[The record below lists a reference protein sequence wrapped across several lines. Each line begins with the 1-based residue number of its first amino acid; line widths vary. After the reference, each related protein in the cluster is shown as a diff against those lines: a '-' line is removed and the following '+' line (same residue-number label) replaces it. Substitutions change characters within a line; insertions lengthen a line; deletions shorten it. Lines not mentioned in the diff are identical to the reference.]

1 MLTFGTISFAL
12 AFSVH
17 GNVVSHV
24 GLVTNGSLLYGGV
37 QIFTPFVQ
45 SRDRRCR
52 KLLSY
57 AVRVLRK
64 IPNLTRKD
72 ATCLRVTLL
81 SAIAVINW
89 PTAALYCSSCEDPGY
104 IRILGLGWLLKV
116 SGCVG
121 NHRWVFVRLRIYSRG
136 FRTWDLGFS
145 PSEKVS
151 DRPSVR
157 GGNTHHCTS
166 KQPAARS

>member
-12 AFSVH
+12 ALSVH

-45 SRDRRCR
+45 SRDRRRR

-64 IPNLTRKD
+64 IPNRTRKD

-89 PTAALYCSSCEDPGY
+89 PTAALYCSTIEELAL
-104 IRILGLGWLLKV
+104 ILLVKTQG
-116 SGCVG
+116 
-121 NHRWVFVRLRIYSRG
+121 
-136 FRTWDLGFS
+136 TLGFW
-145 PSEKVS
+145 VWA
-151 DRPSVR
+151 
-157 GGNTHHCTS
+157 GC
-166 KQPAARS
+166 